1 VTVFG
6 DGGDPGSSFAG
17 VVIGHSA
24 YGSYKITGGELNLNT
39 GNSIWPFLF
48 VGLFAPGVYDQSG
61 GTVISPRAENTML
74 GYMGDAPAVMNITG
88 GLYQESHISVGNGIV
103 VGCGSS
109 FTGRATGGTA
119 TLNIGGGPALAT
131 VDITTG
137 AVSGF
142 VALGLGD
149 TGTGIV
155 NLGTNGVLKPG
166 CVTGGGFIGQKGTGI
181 FNFHGGTLNLGA
193 VSLPSGATTAM
204 EGLDHAYVYSE
215 GAIID
220 TNGMDSTIA
229 QNLESPSDS
238 GIKKIDVGSGGSGYL
253 GAPVVAISG
262 GTGSGATAVA
272 VMNGDKIDHFAIT
285 NPGSGYNSND
295 VLTVTLSGGGYAT
308 AATASIGTGANYFAA
323 NVGGGLK
330 KLGGGDL
337 TLTGTLTYAGDTT
350 VNEGTLNITDLST
363 PSATVT
369 VKDGAVLNAVSITAD
384 TLTIGGVPETSAVAV
399 PEPDTLALLAIAV
412 LGGIGMAWRKRK

>member
-1 VTVFG
+1 
-6 DGGDPGSSFAG
+6 
-17 VVIGHSA
+17 
-24 YGSYKITGGELNLNT
+24 
-39 GNSIWPFLF
+39 
-48 VGLFAPGVYDQSG
+48 
-61 GTVISPRAENTML
+61 ML

-155 NLGTNGVLKPG
+155 NLGTNGVLKSG
-166 CVTGGGFIGQKGTGI
+166 SVIGGGVIGQKGTGI

-193 VSLPSGATTAM
+193 ASLPSGATTAM
-204 EGLDHAYVYSE
+204 EGLDHAYIYSE

-220 TNGMDSTIA
+220 TNGMDATIA
-229 QNLESPSDS
+229 QNLESPGGS
-238 GIKKIDVGSGGSGYL
+238 GIKKIDVGSGGGSGYL
-253 GAPVVAISG
+253 GAPVVTISG

-272 VMNGDKIDHFAIT
+272 VMNGDKIDHIAIT
-285 NPGSGYNSND
+285 NPGNGYDSAD
-295 VLTVTLSGGGYAT
+295 VLTVTLSGGGYSDPGDGFHRNREQLLRRECRRRTQKDRRRCAD
-308 AATASIGTGANYFAA
+308 ANRCVDLRRQYDGKRRHVERHRSQHS
-323 NVGGGLK
+323 VGHRNGEGWRDTECRFDHRRHVDHRRRSRD
-330 KLGGGDL
+330 GSRRRSR
-337 TLTGTLTYAGDTT
+337 TRYAGASGDSDPGRNRHGVAQKKI
-350 VNEGTLNITDLST
+350 VNEID
-363 PSATVT
+363 
-369 VKDGAVLNAVSITAD
+369 
-384 TLTIGGVPETSAVAV
+384 
-399 PEPDTLALLAIAV
+399 
-412 LGGIGMAWRKRK
+412 